1 MDQFFQQLRK
11 IQKKERS
18 NGTLA
23 RVDDSFYK
31 DIHKYLDELR
41 THIGNDPFAAE
52 QYLLKDTQRIAT
64 EICERREHKITDAA
78 VVNIHRSY
86 HLFAGKPQ
94 FDLIDTTP
102 LNLTP
107 EEEKFY
113 FSLIDTL
120 TNHRKSISLEK
131 LSSEED
137 IPNETKVPIKET
149 PKPQST
155 TLDNGVESSQDDAV
169 LNRIDEISKAKVI
182 TDEKAEP
189 IEKQIQKSNIK
200 PAKVEDDISELA
212 RDNDEFVDL
221 ESIKIAKDSELVTM
235 LVFDDVDSIVGVDER
250 VYGPFR
256 PQDLVVLPKRLST
269 VSFTISIPDLNI
281 NSDTTNPIIPSTGR
295 FVYKDDITAIQVAEV
310 AITSVLLSLAVASIT
325 EELIFFPRKA
335 LKNDIQSFIRI
346 DTNSEINTIRLNVSF
361 SGCIILFTEFLKSSN
376 ATISIRTAIV
386 SAVRYSI
393 RPCPN
398 G

>member
-23 RVDDSFYK
+23 RVEDSFYK

-131 LSSEED
+131 LAADED
-137 IPNETKVPIKET
+137 TPSETKAPVKEA
-149 PKPQST
+149 PKPQTT
-155 TLDNGVESSQDDAV
+155 TLDSSKATTLDKPQETTSKDDVV
-169 LNRIDEISKAKVI
+169 LNRIGEISKAKII
-182 TDEKAEP
+182 TDEKVEL
-189 IEKQIQKSNIK
+189 IEKQIQDSK
-200 PAKVEDDISELA
+200 PHDELSELT
-212 RDNDEFVDL
+212 RDKDEFVDL
-221 ESIKIAKDSELVTM
+221 ESRKIAKNSELVTM
-235 LVFDDVDSIVGVDER
+235 LVFDDVDSIMGVDEK

-256 PQDLVVLPKRLST
+256 PQDLVVLPK
-269 VSFTISIPDLNI
+269 I
-281 NSDTTNPIIPSTGR
+281 NAKIFVKNHKAR
-295 FVYKDDITAIQVAEV
+295 FVKI
-310 AITSVLLSLAVASIT
+310 
-325 EELIFFPRKA
+325 
-335 LKNDIQSFIRI
+335 
-346 DTNSEINTIRLNVSF
+346 
-361 SGCIILFTEFLKSSN
+361 
-376 ATISIRTAIV
+376 
-386 SAVRYSI
+386 
-393 RPCPN
+393 
-398 G
+398 

>member
-23 RVDDSFYK
+23 RVENSFYK

-131 LSSEED
+131 LTSDDDTPSET
-137 IPNETKVPIKET
+137 ETPVKEA

-155 TLDNGVESSQDDAV
+155 TLDSSPRETKEVPKAIPDESKDDEV

-182 TDEKAEP
+182 TDEKPEP
-189 IEKQIQKSNIK
+189 IEKQIQKTK
-200 PAKVEDDISELA
+200 PRDEIAELT
-212 RDNDEFVDL
+212 RDNDEFIDL
-221 ESIKIAKDSELVTM
+221 ESRKLAKDSELVTM
-235 LVFDDVDSIVGVDER
+235 LVFDDVDSIMGVDEK

-256 PQDLVVLPKRLST
+256 PQDLVVLPK
-269 VSFTISIPDLNI
+269 I
-281 NSDTTNPIIPSTGR
+281 NAKIFVKNHKAR
-295 FVYKDDITAIQVAEV
+295 FVKI
-310 AITSVLLSLAVASIT
+310 
-325 EELIFFPRKA
+325 
-335 LKNDIQSFIRI
+335 
-346 DTNSEINTIRLNVSF
+346 
-361 SGCIILFTEFLKSSN
+361 
-376 ATISIRTAIV
+376 
-386 SAVRYSI
+386 
-393 RPCPN
+393 
-398 G
+398 

>member
-23 RVDDSFYK
+23 RVEESFYK

-131 LSSEED
+131 LAADED
-137 IPNETKVPIKET
+137 TPSETKAPVKEV
-149 PKPQST
+149 PKPQTT
-155 TLDNGVESSQDDAV
+155 TLDSSQATTLDKPQETSPKPQTTSKDDEV
-169 LNRIDEISKAKVI
+169 LNRIDEISKAKII
-182 TDEKAEP
+182 TDEKVEP
-189 IEKQIQKSNIK
+189 IEKQIQDTK
-200 PAKVEDDISELA
+200 PRDELSELT
-212 RDNDEFVDL
+212 RDRDEFVDL
-221 ESIKIAKDSELVTM
+221 ESRKIAKDSELVTM
-235 LVFDDVDSIVGVDER
+235 LVFDDVDSIMGVDEK

-256 PQDLVVLPKRLST
+256 PQDLVVLPK
-269 VSFTISIPDLNI
+269 I
-281 NSDTTNPIIPSTGR
+281 NAKIFVKNHKAR
-295 FVYKDDITAIQVAEV
+295 FVKI
-310 AITSVLLSLAVASIT
+310 
-325 EELIFFPRKA
+325 
-335 LKNDIQSFIRI
+335 
-346 DTNSEINTIRLNVSF
+346 
-361 SGCIILFTEFLKSSN
+361 
-376 ATISIRTAIV
+376 
-386 SAVRYSI
+386 
-393 RPCPN
+393 
-398 G
+398 

>member
-23 RVDDSFYK
+23 RVDESFYK
-31 DIHKYLDELR
+31 DIHNYLDELR

-78 VVNIHRSY
+78 VMNIHRSY

-131 LSSEED
+131 LTSDEDSKNEEV
-137 IPNETKVPIKET
+137 IVEETSKPKEV
-149 PKPQST
+149 QNNV
-155 TLDNGVESSQDDAV
+155 TLDSKVESSDVNEEYNSFGSQDDEV
-169 LNRIDEISKAKVI
+169 LNRINQISKAKII
-182 TDEKAEP
+182 TDEKVEP
-189 IEKQIQKSNIK
+189 IEKQIQKSTN
-200 PAKVEDDISELA
+200 KVEDDISELT
-212 RDNDEFVDL
+212 RDDDQFVDL
-221 ESIKIAKDSELVTM
+221 ESRKIAKDSELVTM
-235 LVFDDVDSIVGVDER
+235 LVFDDVDSIVGVDEK

-256 PQDLVVLPKRLST
+256 PQDLVVLPK
-269 VSFTISIPDLNI
+269 I
-281 NSDTTNPIIPSTGR
+281 NAKIFVKNHKAR
-295 FVYKDDITAIQVAEV
+295 FVKI
-310 AITSVLLSLAVASIT
+310 
-325 EELIFFPRKA
+325 
-335 LKNDIQSFIRI
+335 
-346 DTNSEINTIRLNVSF
+346 
-361 SGCIILFTEFLKSSN
+361 
-376 ATISIRTAIV
+376 
-386 SAVRYSI
+386 
-393 RPCPN
+393 
-398 G
+398 

>member
-23 RVDDSFYK
+23 RVEESFYK

-131 LSSEED
+131 LTSDED
-137 IPNETKVPIKET
+137 TPSETKAPVKEA
-149 PKPQST
+149 PKPQAT
-155 TLDNGVESSQDDAV
+155 TLDSSNQNSSSTNTLDSSQASTSKDDEV
-169 LNRIDEISKAKVI
+169 LNRIDEIANAKVI
-182 TDEKAEP
+182 TDEKVEP
-189 IEKQIQKSNIK
+189 IEKQIQATK
-200 PAKVEDDISELA
+200 PRDEISELT
-212 RDNDEFVDL
+212 RDKDEFVDL
-221 ESIKIAKDSELVTM
+221 ESRKIAKDSELVTM
-235 LVFDDVDSIVGVDER
+235 LVFDDVDSIMGVDEK

-256 PQDLVVLPKRLST
+256 PQDLVVLPK
-269 VSFTISIPDLNI
+269 I
-281 NSDTTNPIIPSTGR
+281 NAKIFVKNHKAR
-295 FVYKDDITAIQVAEV
+295 FVKI
-310 AITSVLLSLAVASIT
+310 
-325 EELIFFPRKA
+325 
-335 LKNDIQSFIRI
+335 
-346 DTNSEINTIRLNVSF
+346 
-361 SGCIILFTEFLKSSN
+361 
-376 ATISIRTAIV
+376 
-386 SAVRYSI
+386 
-393 RPCPN
+393 
-398 G
+398 

>member
-23 RVDDSFYK
+23 RVDETFYE

-113 FSLIDTL
+113 FSLINTL

-131 LSSEED
+131 LTSEED
-137 IPNETKVPIKET
+137 DSSETKTPVKEA
-149 PKPQST
+149 PKPQSN
-155 TLDNGVESSQDDAV
+155 TLDDEVKSSPDKPQTTALDDEVKSSPKSTTSNSEVKNFQDDGV
-169 LNRIDEISKAKVI
+169 VNRIDEIANARVI
-182 TDEKAEP
+182 TDEKPEP
-189 IEKQIQKSNIK
+189 IEKQIQKSAN
-200 PAKVEDDISELA
+200 KVDDEISQLT
-212 RDNDEFVDL
+212 RDKDEFVDL
-221 ESIKIAKDSELVTM
+221 ESRKIAKDSELVTM
-235 LVFDDVDSIVGVDER
+235 LVFDDVNSIVGVDEK

-256 PQDLVVLPKRLST
+256 PQDLVVLPK
-269 VSFTISIPDLNI
+269 I
-281 NSDTTNPIIPSTGR
+281 NAKIFVKNHKAR
-295 FVYKDDITAIQVAEV
+295 FVKI
-310 AITSVLLSLAVASIT
+310 
-325 EELIFFPRKA
+325 
-335 LKNDIQSFIRI
+335 
-346 DTNSEINTIRLNVSF
+346 
-361 SGCIILFTEFLKSSN
+361 
-376 ATISIRTAIV
+376 
-386 SAVRYSI
+386 
-393 RPCPN
+393 
-398 G
+398 

>member
-23 RVDDSFYK
+23 RVEDSFYK

-137 IPNETKVPIKET
+137 IPNETKAPIKET

-155 TLDNGVESSQDDAV
+155 TLDNG
-169 LNRIDEISKAKVI
+169 
-182 TDEKAEP
+182 
-189 IEKQIQKSNIK
+189 
-200 PAKVEDDISELA
+200 VEDDISELA

-256 PQDLVVLPKRLST
+256 PQDLVVLPK
-269 VSFTISIPDLNI
+269 I
-281 NSDTTNPIIPSTGR
+281 NAKIFVKNHKAR
-295 FVYKDDITAIQVAEV
+295 FVKI
-310 AITSVLLSLAVASIT
+310 
-325 EELIFFPRKA
+325 
-335 LKNDIQSFIRI
+335 
-346 DTNSEINTIRLNVSF
+346 
-361 SGCIILFTEFLKSSN
+361 
-376 ATISIRTAIV
+376 
-386 SAVRYSI
+386 
-393 RPCPN
+393 
-398 G
+398 

>member
-23 RVDDSFYK
+23 RVDETFYE

-113 FSLIDTL
+113 FSLINTL

-131 LSSEED
+131 LTSDED
-137 IPNETKVPIKET
+137 DPSETKAPVKEA
-149 PKPQST
+149 PKPQSN
-155 TLDNGVESSQDDAV
+155 TLDDEVKSSPDKPQTTALDDEVKSSTTSNNEVKNSQDDDV
-169 LNRIDEISKAKVI
+169 VNRINEIANARVI
-182 TDEKAEP
+182 TDEKPEP
-189 IEKQIQKSNIK
+189 IEKQIQKSANR
-200 PAKVEDDISELA
+200 VDDEISQLT
-212 RDNDEFVDL
+212 RDKDEFVDL
-221 ESIKIAKDSELVTM
+221 ESRKIAKDSELVTM
-235 LVFDDVDSIVGVDER
+235 LVFDDVNSIVGVDEK

-256 PQDLVVLPKRLST
+256 PQDLVVLPK
-269 VSFTISIPDLNI
+269 I
-281 NSDTTNPIIPSTGR
+281 NAKIFVKNHKAR
-295 FVYKDDITAIQVAEV
+295 FVKI
-310 AITSVLLSLAVASIT
+310 
-325 EELIFFPRKA
+325 
-335 LKNDIQSFIRI
+335 
-346 DTNSEINTIRLNVSF
+346 
-361 SGCIILFTEFLKSSN
+361 
-376 ATISIRTAIV
+376 
-386 SAVRYSI
+386 
-393 RPCPN
+393 
-398 G
+398 

>member
-23 RVDDSFYK
+23 RVENSFYK

-131 LSSEED
+131 LTSDED
-137 IPNETKVPIKET
+137 TPSETKAPVKEA
-149 PKPQST
+149 PKPQAT
-155 TLDNGVESSQDDAV
+155 TLDSSNQNSSSTNTLDSSQASTSKDDEV
-169 LNRIDEISKAKVI
+169 LNRIDEIANAKVI
-182 TDEKAEP
+182 TDEKVEP
-189 IEKQIQKSNIK
+189 IEKQIQATK
-200 PAKVEDDISELA
+200 PRDEISELT
-212 RDNDEFVDL
+212 RDKDEFVDL
-221 ESIKIAKDSELVTM
+221 ESRKIAKDSELVTM
-235 LVFDDVDSIVGVDER
+235 LVFDDVDSIMGVDEK

-256 PQDLVVLPKRLST
+256 PQDLVVLPK
-269 VSFTISIPDLNI
+269 I
-281 NSDTTNPIIPSTGR
+281 NAKIFVKNHKAR
-295 FVYKDDITAIQVAEV
+295 FVKI
-310 AITSVLLSLAVASIT
+310 
-325 EELIFFPRKA
+325 
-335 LKNDIQSFIRI
+335 
-346 DTNSEINTIRLNVSF
+346 
-361 SGCIILFTEFLKSSN
+361 
-376 ATISIRTAIV
+376 
-386 SAVRYSI
+386 
-393 RPCPN
+393 
-398 G
+398 

>member
-23 RVDDSFYK
+23 RVEDSFYK

-120 TNHRKSISLEK
+120 TSFAGLKAFAINLTGSLSYKITSIFSP
-131 LSSEED
+131 LSSFNTLA
-137 IPNETKVPIKET
+137 ILLPFSPIT
-149 PKPQST
+149 APIGST
-155 TLDNGVESSQDDAV
+155 
-169 LNRIDEISKAKVI
+169 
-182 TDEKAEP
+182 
-189 IEKQIQKSNIK
+189 
-200 PAKVEDDISELA
+200 
-212 RDNDEFVDL
+212 
-221 ESIKIAKDSELVTM
+221 
-235 LVFDDVDSIVGVDER
+235 
-250 VYGPFR
+250 
-256 PQDLVVLPKRLST
+256 
-269 VSFTISIPDLNI
+269 
-281 NSDTTNPIIPSTGR
+281 
-295 FVYKDDITAIQVAEV
+295 FVY
-310 AITSVLLSLAVASIT
+310 SV
-325 EELIFFPRKA
+325 
-335 LKNDIQSFIRI
+335 
-346 DTNSEINTIRLNVSF
+346 
-361 SGCIILFTEFLKSSN
+361 
-376 ATISIRTAIV
+376 
-386 SAVRYSI
+386 
-393 RPCPN
+393 
-398 G
+398 

>member
-23 RVDDSFYK
+23 RVDESFYE

-113 FSLIDTL
+113 FSLINTL

-131 LSSEED
+131 LTSEED
-137 IPNETKVPIKET
+137 DPSETKAPVKEA
-149 PKPQST
+149 PKPQSN
-155 TLDNGVESSQDDAV
+155 TLDDEVKSSPDKPQTTALDDEVKSSPKSTTSNSEVKNFQDDGV
-169 LNRIDEISKAKVI
+169 VNRIDEIANARVI
-182 TDEKAEP
+182 TDEKPEP
-189 IEKQIQKSNIK
+189 IEKQIQKSANR
-200 PAKVEDDISELA
+200 VDDEISQLT
-212 RDNDEFVDL
+212 RDKDEFVDL
-221 ESIKIAKDSELVTM
+221 ESRKIAKDSELVTM
-235 LVFDDVDSIVGVDER
+235 LVFDDVNSIVGVDEK

-256 PQDLVVLPKRLST
+256 PQDLVVLPK
-269 VSFTISIPDLNI
+269 I
-281 NSDTTNPIIPSTGR
+281 NAKIFVKNHKAR
-295 FVYKDDITAIQVAEV
+295 FVKI
-310 AITSVLLSLAVASIT
+310 
-325 EELIFFPRKA
+325 
-335 LKNDIQSFIRI
+335 
-346 DTNSEINTIRLNVSF
+346 
-361 SGCIILFTEFLKSSN
+361 
-376 ATISIRTAIV
+376 
-386 SAVRYSI
+386 
-393 RPCPN
+393 
-398 G
+398 

>member
-23 RVDDSFYK
+23 RVEDSFYK

-131 LSSEED
+131 LSSD
-137 IPNETKVPIKET
+137 DDTPSETDVPVKET
-149 PKPQST
+149 PKPPVN
-155 TLDNGVESSQDDAV
+155 TLDDEVKSSRDDAV

-182 TDEKAEP
+182 TDEKPEP

-212 RDNDEFVDL
+212 RDDDDEFVDL
-221 ESIKIAKDSELVTM
+221 ESRKIAKDSELVTM

-250 VYGPFR
+250 IYGPFR
-256 PQDLVVLPKRLST
+256 PQDLVVLPK
-269 VSFTISIPDLNI
+269 I
-281 NSDTTNPIIPSTGR
+281 NAKIFVKNHKAR
-295 FVYKDDITAIQVAEV
+295 FVA
-310 AITSVLLSLAVASIT
+310 LSKTYVI
-325 EELIFFPRKA
+325 
-335 LKNDIQSFIRI
+335 
-346 DTNSEINTIRLNVSF
+346 
-361 SGCIILFTEFLKSSN
+361 
-376 ATISIRTAIV
+376 
-386 SAVRYSI
+386 
-393 RPCPN
+393 
-398 G
+398 

>member
-23 RVDDSFYK
+23 RVEDSFYK

-102 LNLTP
+102 LN
-107 EEEKFY
+107 
-113 FSLIDTL
+113 
-120 TNHRKSISLEK
+120 
-131 LSSEED
+131 
-137 IPNETKVPIKET
+137 
-149 PKPQST
+149 
-155 TLDNGVESSQDDAV
+155 ESSQDDAV

-221 ESIKIAKDSELVTM
+221 ESIKLAKDSELVTM

-256 PQDLVVLPKRLST
+256 PQDLVVLPK
-269 VSFTISIPDLNI
+269 I
-281 NSDTTNPIIPSTGR
+281 NAKIFVKNHKAR
-295 FVYKDDITAIQVAEV
+295 FVKI
-310 AITSVLLSLAVASIT
+310 
-325 EELIFFPRKA
+325 
-335 LKNDIQSFIRI
+335 
-346 DTNSEINTIRLNVSF
+346 
-361 SGCIILFTEFLKSSN
+361 
-376 ATISIRTAIV
+376 
-386 SAVRYSI
+386 
-393 RPCPN
+393 
-398 G
+398 